1 MWSLGEAMKNS
12 YPVISIIFV
21 LSCIVQS
28 TQSQP
33 TFILTEEQDE
43 IDFISDV
50 TYIDN
55 NYYFIQNRL
64 ENIGPD
70 FDSDAYSDVLIT
82 SDDGWILDLVN
93 LNGYRSL
100 YHRILKVES
109 GEIILLG
116 SLKSDSCQSKLV
128 ISKFNIFN
136 HTLEHLS
143 FYNFCES
150 IIQNIDYVTG
160 LNGDTF
166 IEGYSYVNG
175 GFPKFILKIDS
186 SYNLVPLFDNLSST
200 VMLSIDFARTGYVI
214 ASCGLYNFYDS
225 EFNYRKQRYT
235 TEPLVASNQ
244 THFPFGQHLILQQ
257 TLKSHAFP
265 DGGAQIRLVDSN
277 LTVVKKSSYIRITLL
292 RA

>member
-1 MWSLGEAMKNS
+1 MKNLLH
-12 YPVISIIFV
+12 IFKIIF
-21 LSCIVQS
+21 LLCCIAKS
-28 TQSQP
+28 TYGQP
-33 TFILTEEQDE
+33 TFILTQEQDE
-43 IDFISDV
+43 VDFLSDV
-50 TYIDN
+50 AFIDN

-109 GEIILLG
+109 GEIFLLG

-186 SYNLVPLFDNLSST
+186 SYNLATLFLSAVSSAACKT
-200 VMLSIDFARTGYVI
+200 QGLSINRIFFRSAFFSKLEISEMESFSQFLNIFSISGSAKTMDA
-214 ASCGLYNFYDS
+214 AS
-225 EFNYRKQRYT
+225 
-235 TEPLVASNQ
+235 
-244 THFPFGQHLILQQ
+244 
-257 TLKSHAFP
+257 AFE
-265 DGGAQIRLVDSN
+265 
-277 LTVVKKSSYIRITLL
+277 
-292 RA
+292 